1 MESNDLTIIFLT
13 ANQLPLKWAEY
24 QKSVLLE
31 SASGYHIITISRKP
45 LDWGINLLDTE
56 PKTMS
61 NIYFQMLQGAKL
73 ATTDY
78 VAVAEDDTLYPH
90 EHFHSF
96 RPPSDT
102 FAYNKNRL
110 GLFTWGKPT
119 YFWKDRQSNSTLIAP
134 RSLLAEA
141 LEERYAKY
149 PDGTPDKIT
158 GELGRKMVDSNLG
171 VTQRKSIWFET
182 EVSVLRLD
190 HNFGID
196 TLAKS
201 HRKGLGICQSY
212 DIPFWGRAEDMV
224 KKFI

>member
-13 ANQLPLKWAEY
+13 ANQLPINWAEY

-31 SASGYHIITISRKP
+31 AAGGYSIITISRKP
-45 LDWGINLLDTE
+45 LDWGMNILDTKA
-56 PKTMS
+56 KTMS
-61 NIYFQMLQGAKL
+61 NIYFQTLQGAKL

-78 VAVAEDDTLYPH
+78 VAVAEDDTLYPF

-96 RPPSDT
+96 RPPLDT

-134 RSLLAEA
+134 RALLVEA

-149 PDGTPDKIT
+149 PGGTPDKLT
-158 GELGRKMVDSNLG
+158 GELGRSMVEHNLG
-171 VTQRKSIWFET
+171 VMARKSMWFQT
-182 EVSVLRLD
+182 EASVVRID
-190 HNFGID
+190 HDFGID

-212 DIPFWGRAEDMV
+212 DIPHWGRAEDMV